1 MDTFKNKLF
10 TKRDY
15 ECTNIVA
22 CVAEQAPSEH
32 FVPADESVLNGLT
45 KLGIERDVAYYGY
58 L

>member
-1 MDTFKNKLF
+1 MTIFRNTKF

-22 CVAEQAPSEH
+22 CVAEEAPNENY
-32 FVPADESVLNGLT
+32 VLDLKFSIANLT
-45 KLGIERDVAYYGY
+45 HLFTQSGVRYYGF